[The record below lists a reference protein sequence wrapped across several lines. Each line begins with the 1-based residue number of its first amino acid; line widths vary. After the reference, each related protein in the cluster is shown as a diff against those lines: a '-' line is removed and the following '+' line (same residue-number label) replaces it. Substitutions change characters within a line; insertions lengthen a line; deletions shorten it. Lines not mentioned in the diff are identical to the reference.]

1 MKLMILMGILIFGTL
16 GGWIGASMSDGNWF
30 SGWSILFSVIGSF
43 FGIWVGFKVGNS
55 ISG

>member
-1 MKLMILMGILIFGTL
+1 MILMGILIFGTL